1 MPSTEIS
8 SKSTIAKNTTLLY
21 ARTAIVMLV
30 SLYTSRVIIQAL
42 GVEDYG
48 VYTAIGGIVSIL
60 SVITSPIDN
69 AISRFLTF
77 ELGRDDKQRL
87 KRYFSTGLTIM
98 LLFSILAVLLLEF
111 FGLWFINNKMVVD
124 ESRMEAANW
133 VLHFS
138 IAAFVI
144 NLISSP
150 FRASIIA
157 HERMSLFAYMGI
169 LDVVLKLAVAF
180 LIKFSSFDKLVLYA
194 ILLFVISVIVLVIY
208 YWACNRDFE
217 ECRKPSLK
225 LDKELFRGLFSFAG
239 WNMFGGAASF
249 CRGQGI
255 NILFNLF
262 GGPIVNAA
270 YGVAHQ
276 VNAAIENFVNSF
288 TTALTPP
295 IIKSYASSQKNY
307 MLDLVY
313 QGAKY
318 SYFLI
323 YLFALPIML
332 ETEYITKLWL
342 GQIPDYAVV
351 FIQLMLV
358 HSIIESLSKTIM
370 AGVNA
375 SGRIRLYQIV
385 IGGFQ
390 ILILPISYYLLSLGL
405 PPTSALVATIVIDCI
420 ALLVRVIM
428 AQGIFSL
435 SFTDFFKRV
444 IIVTVVV
451 TLLSVP
457 LPLFLRLSLE
467 ESFFRFLLVSG
478 LGLISSLVAI
488 LFIGCTSTERA
499 SIISKARSVLKLKRN
514 D

>member
-1 MPSTEIS
+1 
-8 SKSTIAKNTTLLY
+8 
-21 ARTAIVMLV
+21 
-30 SLYTSRVIIQAL
+30 
-42 GVEDYG
+42 
-48 VYTAIGGIVSIL
+48 
-60 SVITSPIDN
+60 
-69 AISRFLTF
+69 
-77 ELGRDDKQRL
+77 
-87 KRYFSTGLTIM
+87 
-98 LLFSILAVLLLEF
+98 
-111 FGLWFINNKMVVD
+111 
-124 ESRMEAANW
+124 
-133 VLHFS
+133 
-138 IAAFVI
+138 
-144 NLISSP
+144 
-150 FRASIIA
+150 
-157 HERMSLFAYMGI
+157 
-169 LDVVLKLAVAF
+169 
-180 LIKFSSFDKLVLYA
+180 
-194 ILLFVISVIVLVIY
+194 
-208 YWACNRDFE
+208 
-217 ECRKPSLK
+217 
-225 LDKELFRGLFSFAG
+225 
-239 WNMFGGAASF
+239 MFGGAASF

-358 HSIIESLSKTIM
+358 HSIIESLAKTIM